1 MLNIWLFFRLW
12 FLLSVREID
21 FCYVMRWF
29 LFVLN
34 YREDESEKR
43 NLGYI
48 CYLKVNL
55 IYMLVFLFFLVLKLC
70 EKFLN
75 FF

>member
-55 IYMLVFLFFLVLKLC
+55 IYVSVFIFRVLKLC